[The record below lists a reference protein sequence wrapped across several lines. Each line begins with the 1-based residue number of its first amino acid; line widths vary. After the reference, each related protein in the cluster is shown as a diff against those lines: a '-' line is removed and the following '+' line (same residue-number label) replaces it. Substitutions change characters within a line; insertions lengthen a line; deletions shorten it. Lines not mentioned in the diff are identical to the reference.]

1 MYLTLQKLA
10 ETSVKF
16 QKAPLTA
23 YDSRQ
28 HSHCSMY
35 FTSLNIFFNTY
46 FYNCH
51 VIENTLKQTFRKK
64 MHKHVCGWYA
74 YASLHENWQNWAQ
87 MTALSWYPQTSFT
100 NHSTPLELDIM
111 VYKLAFYIWPTAPM
125 FFLNIWTYFDL
136 DKSTFQKFIRK
147 APITI
152 CSFQPASNYLYTQK
166 ED

>member
-1 MYLTLQKLA
+1 
-10 ETSVKF
+10 
-16 QKAPLTA
+16 
-23 YDSRQ
+23 
-28 HSHCSMY
+28 
-35 FTSLNIFFNTY
+35 
-46 FYNCH
+46 
-51 VIENTLKQTFRKK
+51 
-64 MHKHVCGWYA
+64 
-74 YASLHENWQNWAQ
+74 

-147 APITI
+147 APIPI

-166 ED
+166 EDQLNQIKDLIIKKGFGMCLSTKNPVHLFSNCVNQEQ